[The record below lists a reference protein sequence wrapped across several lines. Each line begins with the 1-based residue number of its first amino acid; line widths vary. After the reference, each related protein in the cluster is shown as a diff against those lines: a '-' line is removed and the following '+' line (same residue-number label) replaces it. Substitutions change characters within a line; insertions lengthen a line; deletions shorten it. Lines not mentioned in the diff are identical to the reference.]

1 MELVFDT
8 INQDIG
14 KPGPGIMT
22 TSERIARIRI
32 RLDHFKPVIWRSVE
46 VPITT
51 SLKGLHDVIQAVMLF
66 EDYHLFEFEADG
78 KRYGIPDPEEHY
90 GGKTRAARN
99 VRITTLI
106 ERGIEAFSYTY
117 DFGDNWQHT
126 ITIEAVMDADPAAE
140 YPRFI
145 DGERRA
151 PPEDV
156 GGSTG
161 FEDFL
166 QAMAKPRHPEH
177 RNVITWY
184 GRRFEPDDID
194 IATITE
200 RMAKLA
206 RRRTLGKAA
215 FAKSQ
220 NKHH

>member
-1 MELVFDT
+1 
-8 INQDIG
+8 
-14 KPGPGIMT
+14 MT
-22 TSERIARIRI
+22 TSERIASIRI
-32 RLDHFKPVIWRSVE
+32 RLDHIKPVIWRSVE

-66 EDYHLFEFEADG
+66 EDYHLFEFEVDD

-99 VRITTLI
+99 VRIGALI
-106 ERGIEAFSYTY
+106 ERGIKAFSYTY
-117 DFGDNWQHT
+117 DFGDDWQHT
-126 ITIEAVMDADPAAE
+126 ITIEAVTDADPAAE

-166 QAMAKPRHPEH
+166 QAMAKPRHL
-177 RNVITWY
+177 T
-184 GRRFEPDDID
+184 
-194 IATITE
+194 TE
-200 RMAKLA
+200 LA
-206 RRRTLGKAA
+206 RLAPLSEVQARLLAQRLSQVPGVAEAVVVPDEAVAYLKLDQERLNRADLDEVLADAA
-215 FAKSQ
+215 
-220 NKHH
+220 